1 MKSPP
6 WKTLGELVGIAALV
20 TSLVFV
26 GYQLKQDRQVA
37 TMQVRAD
44 WIERNAGLY
53 AEINQHAE
61 VLARANSGAELSE
74 SEAITVRNLVGTAF
88 DIVLSIRY
96 PFMEL
101 QGADIGADP
110 RPSELQLAAFLY
122 KNPGAR
128 RAWLEISK

>member
-88 DIVLSIRY
+88 DIVLSIRS
-96 PFMEL
+96 PEDLQRSRERGANEL
-101 QGADIGADP
+101 WARINKYLLRLD
-110 RPSELQLAAFLY
+110 EL
-122 KNPGAR
+122 KP
-128 RAWLEISK
+128 